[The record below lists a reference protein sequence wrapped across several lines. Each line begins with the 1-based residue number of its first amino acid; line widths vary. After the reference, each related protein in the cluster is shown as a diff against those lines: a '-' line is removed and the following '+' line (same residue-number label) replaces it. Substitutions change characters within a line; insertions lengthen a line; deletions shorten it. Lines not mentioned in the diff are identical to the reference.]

1 MNPEVHLSNDELLRL
16 RNLTTSPDWSAFIK
30 YLESVKVAAGKSMRR
45 LTNSLQTYGYFSGVI
60 QVIEDIENLPVDVL
74 KIIQK
79 ERTND
84 NEE

>member
-1 MNPEVHLSNDELLRL
+1 MNPEVHLSQDELLRL
-16 RNLTTSPDWSAFIK
+16 RNLTTSPDWSALIK

-45 LTNSLQTYGYFSGVI
+45 ITNSLQTYGYFSGVI

-74 KIIQK
+74 KITQK
-79 ERTND
+79 ERTNE